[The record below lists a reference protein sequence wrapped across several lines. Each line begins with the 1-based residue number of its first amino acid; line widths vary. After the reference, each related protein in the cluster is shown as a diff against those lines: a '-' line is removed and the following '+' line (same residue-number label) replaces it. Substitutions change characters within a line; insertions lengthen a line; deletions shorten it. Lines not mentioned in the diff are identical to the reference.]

1 MGAPLMAGEQR
12 DHRNNGD
19 HGGGNQGGGDHE
31 GGGHG
36 GYGRGNE
43 PSELGQKVDWMTY
56 THQELYDM
64 VHTGV
69 DLDSATS
76 AKAGWSGIGKS
87 LGEVRDLLVKAINQS
102 SQAWEGETA
111 DRAREGLESVMKWAQ
126 NTSDHADN
134 VATCIN
140 EEIQHVVTARE
151 QMPAP
156 VPPTLPAAVAPGADQ
171 ALVPSAIARGADV
184 PATSTA
190 ESALT
195 GSSTLGSALR
205 RTTTTPESFA
215 GLDTVAAPAAET
227 TAVADATHRQA
238 AEVMAMFQQNSYA
251 VDLTVPSF
259 SAPVNPVAAPTPG
272 AQAPLAPGGATADGP
287 AGAGGS
293 AVVNP
298 AATTGQ
304 SSADRQRQQG
314 GSAGRMPA
322 GAGRGAGGYGGGG
335 GVFARGRV
343 PSSGSGSSG
352 GSGGSPLG
360 ATPIGAGGS
369 SANIGS
375 GHGASGSPGGVT
387 SQFQASK
394 AVTPQHGMIGATP
407 MAAPPPMAAG
417 MGGGGNDSRNRP
429 DYLEDDENVFGVDRK
444 AAPPVIGL

>member
-1 MGAPLMAGEQR
+1 MAGEQR
-12 DHRNNGD
+12 DHRRNGD
-19 HGGGNQGGGDHE
+19 HANQGGGDKN
-31 GGGHG
+31 
-36 GYGRGNE
+36 GYGRDNE

-56 THQELYDM
+56 SHQQLYDM

-69 DLDSATS
+69 DLDSANS
-76 AKAGWSGIGKS
+76 AKTGWSGIGKS

-126 NTSDHADN
+126 NTSDHAEN

-156 VPPTLPAAVAPGADQ
+156 VPPTLPTAVAPGADQ
-171 ALVPSAIARGADV
+171 ALVPAATARSADL

-205 RTTTTPESFA
+205 RTPTTPESFA

-227 TAVADATHRQA
+227 TAAADATHRQA

-259 SAPVNPVAAPTPG
+259 SAPVNPVATPTPG
-272 AQAPLAPGGATADGP
+272 AQVPLAPGGATPDGP

-314 GSAGRMPA
+314 GSAGRAAAIA
-322 GAGRGAGGYGGGG
+322 GGRGGAGGYGG

-352 GSGGSPLG
+352 GSGSSLG

-369 SANIGS
+369 SANVGA
-375 GHGASGSPGGVT
+375 GHGASGSTGGVT